1 MCFERNNPSPPPSF
15 LATSVPGLGQCYS
28 RPNILL
34 PPEGAPSQ
42 GVNTMLSASLI
53 TRLLAHRVDAVRRLG
68 AEIVLVGDTYA
79 EAQSY
84 AQVIY

>member
-1 MCFERNNPSPPPSF
+1 
-15 LATSVPGLGQCYS
+15 
-28 RPNILL
+28 
-34 PPEGAPSQ
+34 
-42 GVNTMLSASLI
+42 MLSASLI